1 MLSEGGDNLSGGQIQ
16 RIALARALLQ
26 HSELILVDEA
36 TSSLDVEITRAIM
49 NRILDLDCTVVVV
62 THDVFGDYM
71 DRFDQI
77 IYLEDGSIKEQGD
90 FKHLKELEGRFAKLY
105 DGLVL

>member
-1 MLSEGGDNLSGGQIQ
+1 M
-16 RIALARALLQ
+16 
-26 HSELILVDEA
+26 DEA